1 MSHAEIESSGVN
13 GKSLENGEK
22 KAPFG
27 TFKSG
32 APRIHLTRSTYADP
46 LWFPLLFLSHTTF
59 SFLYIAAKEHMC
71 AQ

>member
-1 MSHAEIESSGVN
+1 MLGQYGKGKYIGRLFSSYITTMSHAEIESSGVN

-46 LWFPLLFLSHTTF
+46 L
-59 SFLYIAAKEHMC
+59 
-71 AQ
+71 